1 MRRGLA
7 LLTIAF
13 LLSGCATV
21 SEDQRVDYDPLE
33 PLNRGIYR
41 VNDVVDRA
49 TLKPIAKGYNKVVPE
64 PVRNGITNF
73 SRNLFTPR
81 SAINNFLQGKP
92 KDGFSELARFVVNT
106 TIGIGGVFDI
116 AAKNGVE
123 AKTEDFGQTAAVW
136 GVPQGPYVVLPFLGP
151 STLRDAVLMP
161 TDVAADPLY
170 HYDDKQSVR
179 NSLYAIRLVNLRA
192 RVLSIE
198 ELLADSADPYV
209 TIRESYLQNR
219 EFQIYDGDPPLDDDD
234 EFYDEFL
241 EEEDY

>member
-1 MRRGLA
+1 MIRGLA
-7 LLTIAF
+7 LLATGI
-13 LLSGCATV
+13 LVSGCAAV
-21 SEDQRVDYDPLE
+21 PEGQGVDYDPFE
-33 PLNRGIYR
+33 PLNRSVHT

-49 TLKPIAKGYNKVVPE
+49 TLKPLAKGYNKVVPE
-64 PVRNGITNF
+64 PVRNGVTNF

-92 KDGFSELARFVVNT
+92 IDGVSELARFVVNT
-106 TIGIGGVFDI
+106 SFGIGGIFDV
-116 AAKNGVE
+116 AGKSGME

-136 GVPQGPYVVLPFLGP
+136 GVPQGPYVVIPFLGP
-151 STLRDAVLMP
+151 STLRDAVLLP
-161 TDVAADPLY
+161 LDVAADPLF

-179 NSLYAIRLVNLRA
+179 NSLYAIRPVNLRA

-198 ELLADSADPYV
+198 ELLQDSADPYV

-219 EFQIYDGDPPLDDDD
+219 EFQVYDGDPPLDDDD

>member
-1 MRRGLA
+1 MKRGLA
-7 LLTIAF
+7 LLAIGF
-13 LLSGCATV
+13 LLTGCVTV
-21 SEDQRVDYDPLE
+21 PADQRVDYDPLE
-33 PLNRGIYR
+33 PLNRGIYG
-41 VNDVVDRA
+41 VNDAVDRA
-49 TLKPIAKGYNKVVPE
+49 TLKPLAKGYNKVVPE

-92 KDGFSELARFVVNT
+92 GNGFSELMRFAVNST
-106 TIGIGGVFDI
+106 VGIGGLVDI
-116 AAKNGVE
+116 AAHLGVE
-123 AKTEDFGQTAAVW
+123 EKTEDFGQTAAVW
-136 GVPQGPYVVLPFLGP
+136 GVPQGPYVVIPFLGP
-151 STLRDAVLMP
+151 STLRDAVMMP
-161 TDVAADPLY
+161 LDVAADPLY

-179 NSLYAIRLVNLRA
+179 NSLYAMRLVNLRA

-219 EFQIYDGDPPLDDDD
+219 EFQIYDGDPPLDDD